1 MNELYNGINL
11 VHKYLKPKTGRLT
24 CISFHSLEDK
34 IIKGQFNDIEINTT
48 NEIEN
53 EEISSSKRKFK
64 LQSGLKFKLNI
75 SSSSDTS
82 SFLMTNTLKKSW
94 TPLNKNKI
102 IVPSDIEI
110 KMNPRARSAKLRI
123 ACKN

>member
-11 VHKYLKPKTGRLT
+11 VHKYLKSKTGRLT

-75 SSSSDTS
+75 SSSDTS
-82 SFLMTNTLKKSW
+82 SFLLTNTLKKSW

>member
-75 SSSSDTS
+75 SSSDTS
-82 SFLMTNTLKKSW
+82 SFLLTNTLKKSW

>member
-11 VHKYLKPKTGRLT
+11 VQRYLKPKTGRLA

-75 SSSSDTS
+75 SSSLDTS
-82 SFLMTNTLKKSW
+82 SFLLTNTLKKSW